1 MNHHPLTTNVDDD
14 DNESSTLSI
23 KNLAYSELEDNN
35 NNNKAIKKKLHVGQ
49 IWLECSF
56 GSDRTWAARTVRETS
71 LSPGSVTASQHTR
84 YTVIRQNWAAPL
96 TAAR

>member
-1 MNHHPLTTNVDDD
+1 MSCQMYVNVLILSLKTTITTKP
-14 DNESSTLSI
+14 S
-23 KNLAYSELEDNN
+23 
-35 NNNKAIKKKLHVGQ
+35 KKLHVGQ

-71 LSPGSVTASQHTR
+71 RSPGSVTASQHTR

>member
-1 MNHHPLTTNVDDD
+1 MSCQMYVNVLILSLKRRITTKP
-14 DNESSTLSI
+14 S
-23 KNLAYSELEDNN
+23 
-35 NNNKAIKKKLHVGQ
+35 KKLHVGQ

-71 LSPGSVTASQHTR
+71 RSPGSVTASQHTR